1 MMFYSLNNTQEKS
14 NFKEAIF
21 NSLAGDG
28 GLYFPERI
36 NKLSVDFLNNISNYN
51 NYEIGYEIMKNFVGK
66 SINSSDLVD
75 IIQKTL
81 NFDFKLY
88 EVEKNIF
95 SYELFHGPT
104 LAFKD
109 VGANFLANSLAVS
122 YTHLTL
128 PTKA

>member
-51 NYEIGYEIMKNFVGK
+51 NYEIGYEIMKNFVLLSLK
-66 SINSSDLVD
+66 ALERFPPCCLVRS
-75 IIQKTL
+75 K
-81 NFDFKLY
+81 
-88 EVEKNIF
+88 
-95 SYELFHGPT
+95 
-104 LAFKD
+104 
-109 VGANFLANSLAVS
+109 
-122 YTHLTL
+122 
-128 PTKA
+128 